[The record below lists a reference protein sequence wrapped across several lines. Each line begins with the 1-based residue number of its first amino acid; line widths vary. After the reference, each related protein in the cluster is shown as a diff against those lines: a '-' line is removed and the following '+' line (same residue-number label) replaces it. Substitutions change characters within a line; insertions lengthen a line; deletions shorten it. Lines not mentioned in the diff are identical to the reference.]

1 MTGTT
6 TRPSGNKWRV
16 AVWGTGNVGRPAI
29 RAVLANPA
37 LELVAVIVHA
47 PEKVGID
54 VGDLIGTDQV
64 GISATEDVDSVLA
77 AGLDALVYAA
87 SGDFRPVEAIGDVVK
102 CLTAG
107 ANVVTPAIY
116 PLYHPRTAP
125 RELLAWV
132 DGACQKGSSTF
143 LATGVD
149 PGWAM
154 DLLPLVLSGICGR
167 IDEIRAQEIFDY
179 STYNAPDAV
188 RNIVGFGLPMEV
200 TPRML
205 QPESLIQV
213 WGPTLN
219 LLADGLGVRLEA
231 ITTVIERRPL
241 ERTIDVPGMGRFEQ
255 GTQGAM
261 RFEVQGVVDGAVRL
275 VVEHVTRITPDIA
288 TDWPEPPV
296 GKLGVHKVVIAGRPS
311 IEVTI
316 SADDGTGNPA
326 EGGNSTA
333 AGRLVNSI
341 PAVCAYG
348 PGLMSV
354 LDLPLITGTL
364 APGTG
369 RVGAIP

>member
-6 TRPSGNKWRV
+6 ARQSGKKWRV
-16 AVWGTGNVGRPAI
+16 AIWGTGNVGKPAI
-29 RAVLANPA
+29 RAVLAHLE
-37 LELVAVIVHA
+37 LELVAVIVHG
-47 PEKVGID
+47 PEKIGVDAGDLAGVDRVGI
-54 VGDLIGTDQV
+54 VATD
-64 GISATEDVDSVLA
+64 DVDSVL
-77 AGLDALVYAA
+77 GSGPDAVVYSA
-87 SGDFRPVEAIGDVVK
+87 SGDFRPVEAIADVVK
-102 CLTAG
+102 CLAAG
-107 ANVVTPAIY
+107 VNVVTPVIY

-125 RELLAWV
+125 KELVGWV
-132 DGACQKGSSTF
+132 DGACQTGHSTL

-154 DLLPLVLSGICGR
+154 DLLPLVLSGVCGR
-167 IDEIRAQEIFDY
+167 IDEIRAQEIFNY

-188 RNIVGFGLPMEV
+188 RNIVGFGLPMDV

-205 QPESLIQV
+205 QPESLTQV

-219 LLADGLGVRLEA
+219 LLADGLGVQLEA

-241 ERTIDVPGMGRFEQ
+241 EHTIEVPGMGVFEQ

-261 RFEVQGVVDGAVRL
+261 RFEVQGVVDGRVRL
-275 VVEHVTRITPDIA
+275 VIEHVTRITSDIA
-288 TDWPEPPV
+288 PDWPMPPV

-311 IEVTI
+311 LDVTI

-341 PAVCAYG
+341 PAVCSHG
-348 PGLMSV
+348 PGIMNV
-354 LDLPLITGTL
+354 LDLPLIAGRL
-364 APGTG
+364 ARP
-369 RVGAIP
+369 